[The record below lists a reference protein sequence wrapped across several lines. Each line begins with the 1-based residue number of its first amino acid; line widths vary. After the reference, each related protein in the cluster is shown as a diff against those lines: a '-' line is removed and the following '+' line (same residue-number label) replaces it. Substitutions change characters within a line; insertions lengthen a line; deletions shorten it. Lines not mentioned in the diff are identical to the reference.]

1 MPLFLKERKNLTI
14 LIALIFFHFF
24 LISMQVPLGEN
35 ASVFEKTVF
44 SVFSPIRHGV
54 LSFFKGIG
62 NIWKN
67 YFHLRN
73 VQDQNEEMKE
83 EIFYLRQENNLL
95 RNALER
101 FRSER
106 EIEENLLAMH
116 ENILPAQVIGLDP
129 SNYYK
134 SVIINRGT
142 LDGIK
147 KNMIVLDKNGNLVG
161 RIIDSISLK
170 EARVQLITD
179 NESGISVFTQMKRVQ
194 GILEGDGKGQCL
206 MQYVLATT
214 RPEEI
219 SEGEDVITSG
229 YDRIYP
235 LGIRVGRILLI
246 ASNASLHKHIIVE
259 PYFDFR
265 FLDQIAVIMKD
276 PKELFKD

>member
-73 VQDQNEEMKE
+73 VQNQNEEMKE

-95 RNALER
+95 RNALQR

-276 PKELFKD
+276 PKEL